1 MLDTVIFPWS
11 SLFFSFKNLWSNKS
25 QTTTTWDNA
34 FIINFCLQVLSTHL
48 MPNFQFP
55 LISTAVSLETK
66 PQSFT
71 CHCQILSGCT
81 TYLFLDFAFVY
92 QLMLMMTFYKIFQV
106 CIKYFLYILS
116 LESVTQFWVLKM
128 SKVEETPKPSLDEM
142 FLQRQIQHLLQENKV
157 LQIRTQG
164 VQVLGQQV
172 LRISEN
178 IVYFN
183 F

>member
-1 MLDTVIFPWS
+1 MI
-11 SLFFSFKNLWSNKS
+11 
-25 QTTTTWDNA
+25 
-34 FIINFCLQVLSTHL
+34 
-48 MPNFQFP
+48 
-55 LISTAVSLETK
+55 
-66 PQSFT
+66 
-71 CHCQILSGCT
+71 
-81 TYLFLDFAFVY
+81 
-92 QLMLMMTFYKIFQV
+92 FYKNFQV
-106 CIKYFLYILS
+106 CINYFLYILS

>member
-1 MLDTVIFPWS
+1 M
-11 SLFFSFKNLWSNKS
+11 
-25 QTTTTWDNA
+25 
-34 FIINFCLQVLSTHL
+34 
-48 MPNFQFP
+48 
-55 LISTAVSLETK
+55 
-66 PQSFT
+66 
-71 CHCQILSGCT
+71 
-81 TYLFLDFAFVY
+81 
-92 QLMLMMTFYKIFQV
+92 FYKNFQV
-106 CIKYFLYILS
+106 CINYFLYILS

-178 IVYFN
+178 MVYFN

>member
-1 MLDTVIFPWS
+1 MI
-11 SLFFSFKNLWSNKS
+11 
-25 QTTTTWDNA
+25 
-34 FIINFCLQVLSTHL
+34 
-48 MPNFQFP
+48 
-55 LISTAVSLETK
+55 
-66 PQSFT
+66 
-71 CHCQILSGCT
+71 
-81 TYLFLDFAFVY
+81 
-92 QLMLMMTFYKIFQV
+92 FYKIFQV

-128 SKVEETPKPSLDEM
+128 SEVEKTPKPSLDEM

>member
-1 MLDTVIFPWS
+1 
-11 SLFFSFKNLWSNKS
+11 
-25 QTTTTWDNA
+25 
-34 FIINFCLQVLSTHL
+34 
-48 MPNFQFP
+48 
-55 LISTAVSLETK
+55 
-66 PQSFT
+66 
-71 CHCQILSGCT
+71 
-81 TYLFLDFAFVY
+81 
-92 QLMLMMTFYKIFQV
+92 
-106 CIKYFLYILS
+106 
-116 LESVTQFWVLKM
+116 M

-157 LQIRTQG
+157 LQVRTQG